1 VDILLTLA
9 EVATLI
15 LTFSVLNWLIGIA
28 TTTIA
33 TKVLPNKSAQL
44 AALRQNAGLI
54 LLVTCIGLCLLVVAV
69 NGALIY
75 QGKSVLDYQLGLL
88 QSIPTT
94 VWTGLA
100 VAITKC
106 LLLLLLVKLSIPYL
120 HRLLDWACEFA
131 KNYDRIKANDDSIAA
146 FFSALKKALTNSAW
160 LFAILLCAQFL
171 QLPSI
176 ISRYLWVIL
185 KAYLAISV
193 GRLVV
198 KVISALIDTLDALSA
213 QFSNLDNILRYYE
226 RFRHLVPALKK
237 CLEYVLYVGIA
248 TLVVQDIEFI
258 AWIVAYADEIVQ
270 IIAIYFLSGVV
281 VEFGNI
287 ILEDLVLQTENLSDL
302 QRKRRLT
309 IIPLFKSFL
318 KYTVYFT
325 AVLAVLKLIQIDPTP
340 ILAGAGIL
348 GLAIGFGAQNLIN
361 DIVSGFFILF
371 ENYYLV
377 GDYIETGRIEE
388 RTVEGVVEAIELRT
402 THIRHPDG
410 QLQIIRNG
418 EVGSVVNY
426 SKQYIYAK
434 VEVPVPH
441 HINLDRVYQIIEEVG
456 QQLKLESLDVLEPT
470 YVDGLENFGEENLVL
485 RTLTK
490 VKPGKHLNIQRLL
503 RGRLKFAFDQQEI
516 ALVQSIEMK

>member
-9 EVATLI
+9 EVAALVI
-15 LTFSVLNWLIGIA
+15 TFSVLNWLIGIG
-28 TTTIA
+28 TNVVA
-33 TKVLPNKSAQL
+33 TKFLPSKATQL
-44 AALRQNAGLI
+44 ATLRQNSSLV
-54 LLVTCIGLCLLVVAV
+54 LLVICIGLCLLVVAV

-75 QGKSVLDYQLGLL
+75 QGKNVLSYQLRLL

-100 VAITKC
+100 TAVTKC
-106 LLLLLLVKLSIPYL
+106 VLLLLLIKFSIPYL
-120 HRLLDWACEFA
+120 HQLLDWASDFA

-146 FFSALKKALTNSAW
+146 FFTALKKALTNSAW
-160 LFAILLCAQFL
+160 LFAVLLCAQFL
-171 QLPSI
+171 QLPVLVSK
-176 ISRYLWVIL
+176 YLWVIL

-193 GRLVV
+193 GRLFV
-198 KVISALIDTLDALSA
+198 KVISALVDTLDALSV
-213 QFSNLDNILRYYE
+213 QFSSLDNVLRYYE
-226 RFRHLVPALKK
+226 RFRHLIPALKK

-258 AWIVAYADEIVQ
+258 AWAVAYADEIVQ

-281 VEFGNI
+281 IEFGNI
-287 ILEDLVLQTENLSDL
+287 ILEDLVLQIENLSDL
-302 QRKRRLT
+302 QRQRRLT

-325 AVLAVLKLIQIDPTP
+325 AALAVLKLIQIDPTP

-434 VEVPVPH
+434 VEVPLPH
-441 HINLDRVYQIIEEVG
+441 RIDLDRVYQIIENVG
-456 QQLKLESLDVLEPT
+456 QQLKAESLDVLEPT

-490 VKPGKHLNIQRLL
+490 VKPGKHLHIQRLL
-503 RGRLKFAFDQQEI
+503 RGRLKLAFDQQEI
-516 ALVQSIEMK
+516 ALVQTIEN